1 MNVQDCKDFMEKEDC
16 KCVVADEEK
25 IIFTSNKKGIV
36 PMLDMLKLYEE
47 GRIRPVYQA
56 DRILGKAAIL
66 IAAHCGMKE
75 IYSDVVS
82 QSAMDIGQR
91 KNIKISYQTLVPQIL
106 NPLKQKEGPFEAALR
121 DVDEDDFD
129 QILGIIRKTLEK
141 IRAQKV

>member
-1 MNVQDCKDFMEKEDC
+1 MNVQDCKDFMEKENC

-56 DRILGKAAIL
+56 DRILGKAA
-66 IAAHCGMKE
+66 
-75 IYSDVVS
+75 
-82 QSAMDIGQR
+82 
-91 KNIKISYQTLVPQIL
+91 
-106 NPLKQKEGPFEAALR
+106 LKQKEGPFEAALR
-121 DVDEDDFD
+121 DIDEDDFD
-129 QILGIIRKTLEK
+129 QVLDIIRKTLEK

>member
-1 MNVQDCKDFMEKEDC
+1 
-16 KCVVADEEK
+16 
-25 IIFTSNKKGIV
+25 
-36 PMLDMLKLYEE
+36 MLDMLKLYEE

-106 NPLKQKEGPFEAALR
+106 NPLKQKEGPFEAALK
-121 DVDEDDFD
+121 DVDEEDFPKV
-129 QILGIIRKTLEK
+129 LSIIQETLEK

>member
-1 MNVQDCKDFMEKEDC
+1 MNVQDCKDFMEKEDY

-25 IIFTSNKKGIV
+25 IIFTSNKKGII

-91 KNIKISYQTLVPQIL
+91 KKIDISYKTLVPQIL
-106 NPLKQKEGPFEAALR
+106 NPLKQKEWPFEAALR
-121 DVDEDDFD
+121 DIDEDDFD
-129 QILGIIRKTLEK
+129 QVLDIIRKTLEK

>member
-47 GRIRPVYQA
+47 GKIRPVYQA

-82 QSAMDIGQR
+82 QSAMDIGQK

-106 NPLKQKEGPFEAALR
+106 NPLKQKEGPFEAALK
-121 DVDEDDFD
+121 DVDEEDFPKV
-129 QILGIIRKTLEK
+129 LSIIQETLEK